1 MRLGDIQGYSQFI
14 MRFSVIFILFLV
26 FVQAA
31 AVSCSPRVYPVQRD
45 TVTVT
50 NTVEKIVYRDSLIE
64 VPVPQGGVSSSGHV
78 SDTTDIIETSLAVSG
93 VEIKGFQFRHW
104 LRHKADAVILHPV
117 KLPCREIETTR
128 DNRILVRDVQL
139 VEKELSWWQKTVQFA
154 GYAAMAGVL
163 ILTILKCLKWAR
175 ILQK

>member
-50 NTVEKIVYRDSLIE
+50 NTIERVEWRDSIIE
-64 VPVPQGGVSSSGHV
+64 VPVPFESVSEVTDTV
-78 SDTTDIIETSLAVSG
+78 SVLETSLAVSRAEMVDG
-93 VEIKGFQFRHW
+93 L
-104 LRHKADAVILHPV
+104 LRHSLRNKEGALTTVV
-117 KLPCREIETTR
+117 RLPHREVETTR
-128 DNRILVRDVQL
+128 DNMILVRDVQL
-139 VEKELSWWQKTVQFA
+139 VEKELSWWQKTVQIA
-154 GYAAMAGVL
+154 GYAAMAIL
-163 ILTILKCLKWAR
+163 IVVIVLKCLKWAK